1 MPFDFKGAFD
11 ADGVLTLDFVSETTI
26 ILHRKKDV
34 IMRKTAHELYCYW
47 LESDR
52 TDAETKKE
60 LTAIANDE
68 KEIEERFYRDLE
80 FGTGGMRGLLGA
92 GTNRMNIYTVRRAAQ
107 GLAKYV
113 SDAGKAADGVVIGYD
128 TRYFSD
134 TFAKE
139 TAKVLIANG
148 IKAYL
153 FDCIHATPEVSFGI
167 RYYKAAAGVMIT
179 ASHNP
184 KEYNGFKAYGSD
196 GAQFPPEASDVIV
209 EVVNSCDIFKDVKII
224 SDAEFENSPLLVN
237 IGAEVDAAFL
247 EAVYAQSI
255 NPDVFDKVGDDF
267 KVVYTP
273 FHGTGLRPVT
283 AIFEKIGIKNVIV
296 EPNQAKPDPA
306 FSTVKS
312 PNPEEKEGFALAIE
326 LAKAH
331 GASLIIGTD
340 PDADRVGVVVRDK
353 EGNYQALTGNQ
364 TGALLCRY
372 VLDAKKRKGML
383 RDNSVLIK
391 TIVTSDAARAIAADY
406 GVQVVDVFTG
416 FKYIA
421 EKIADYEV
429 TGAYTYEFGFEESY
443 GYLPGIYARDKD
455 AIGAAMLIAEM
466 AADYQLKGMTLYDG
480 LAELYEKYGFFAE
493 STVSVYMPGK
503 DGMQKIADTM
513 KGIRENMPSEFG
525 GIAIAEKEDY
535 SINTKYFAD
544 GTTSEIGDFAKSN
557 VLRFRLADE
566 KTFIAIRPSGTEPKI
581 KLYFCTAADSKEAA
595 ERQIA
600 FLTGAVRSYLN
611 I

>member
-1 MPFDFKGAFD
+1 
-11 ADGVLTLDFVSETTI
+11 
-26 ILHRKKDV
+26 
-34 IMRKTAHELYCYW
+34 MRKTAEELYSYW
-47 LESDR
+47 LASDKL
-52 TDAETKKE
+52 DAETKAE
-60 LTAIANDE
+60 LEKLSGDA

-113 SDAGKAADGVVIGYD
+113 LDSGKATDGVVIGYD

-134 TFAKE
+134 AFAKE

-153 FDCIHATPEVSFGI
+153 FEQIHATPEVSFGI

-209 EVVNSCDIFKDVKII
+209 EVVNSCDIFEDVKVI
-224 SDAEFENSPLLVN
+224 SDAEFEKSPLLEK

-247 EAVYAQSI
+247 DAVYAQSI
-255 NPDVFDKVGDDF
+255 NPEVFKTLGDDF

-283 AIFEKIGIKNVIV
+283 AIFDKIGIKNVIV

-312 PNPEEKEGFALAIE
+312 PNPEDKEGFTQAIALAKE
-326 LAKAH
+326 N

-340 PDADRVGVVVRDK
+340 PDADRVGVVVRDS
-353 EGNYQALTGNQ
+353 EGEYQVLTGNQ

-372 VLDAKKRKGML
+372 ILEAKKKKGVL
-383 RDNSVLIK
+383 TDKSVIIK
-391 TIVTSDAARAIAADY
+391 TIVTSDASREIAKDY
-406 GVQVVDVFTG
+406 GVNVIDVFTG

-429 TGAYTYEFGFEESY
+429 TGAHTYEFGFEESY
-443 GYLPGIYARDKD
+443 GYLPGTYARDKD
-455 AIGAAMLIAEM
+455 AVGAAMLIAEM
-466 AADYQLKGMTLYDG
+466 AADYQTKGMTLYDG
-480 LAELYEKYGFFAE
+480 LMELYGKYGFFAE
-493 STVSVYMPGK
+493 STVSVYMYGK
-503 DGMQKIADTM
+503 DGMQQIADTM
-513 KGIRENMPSEFG
+513 QGIRDNMPSEFG

-535 SINTKYFAD
+535 SINTKYLAD
-544 GTTSEIGDFAKSN
+544 GTTTKIGDFAASN
-557 VLRFRLADE
+557 VLRFRLADG

-581 KLYFCTAADSKEAA
+581 KLYFCTAAESKKAA
-595 ERQIA
+595 ESQIA
-600 FLTGAVRSYLN
+600 FLEGAVRSYLN

>member
-1 MPFDFKGAFD
+1 
-11 ADGVLTLDFVSETTI
+11 
-26 ILHRKKDV
+26 
-34 IMRKTAHELYCYW
+34 MRKSAEELYRYW
-47 LESDR
+47 LESDLL
-52 TDAETKKE
+52 DAESKTE
-60 LTAIANDE
+60 LVALEADK

-80 FGTGGMRGLLGA
+80 FGTGGMRGILGV
-92 GTNRMNIYTVRRAAQ
+92 GTNRMNVYTVRRAAQ

-113 SDAGKAADGVVIGYD
+113 LDSGKAADGVVIGYD

-153 FDCIHATPEVSFGI
+153 FETNHATPEVSFGI

-209 EVVNSCDIFKDVKII
+209 EVVNSCDIFKDVKVI
-224 SDAEFENSPLLVN
+224 SDAEFEQSPLLVK

-247 EAVYAQSI
+247 DAVYAQSI
-255 NPDVFDKVGDDF
+255 NPDIFKKVGDEF

-296 EPNQAKPDPA
+296 APSQAKPDPA

-312 PNPEEKEGFALAIE
+312 PNPEDKEGFTAAIALAKE
-326 LAKAH
+326 N

-353 EGNYQALTGNQ
+353 DGEYQTLTGNQ

-372 VLDAKKRKGML
+372 VLEAKKKKGTL
-383 RDNSVLIK
+383 TDKSVIIK
-391 TIVTSDAARAIAADY
+391 TIVTSDASREIAKDY
-406 GVQVVDVFTG
+406 GVSVIDVFTG

-429 TGAYTYEFGFEESY
+429 TGKHTYEFGFEESY
-443 GYLPGIYARDKD
+443 GYLPGTYARDKD
-455 AIGAAMLIAEM
+455 AVGAAMLIAEM
-466 AADYQLKGMTLYDG
+466 AADYQSKGMTLYDG
-480 LAELYEKYGFFAE
+480 LMELYKKYGFFAE
-493 STVSVYMPGK
+493 STVSIYMPGK
-503 DGMQKIADTM
+503 DGMQKISDTM
-513 KGIRENMPSEFG
+513 KGIRANMPSEFG

-535 SINTKYFAD
+535 SINTKYLAD
-544 GTTSEIGDFAKSN
+544 GTTTEIGDFAASN
-557 VLRFRLADE
+557 VLRFRMADG
-566 KTFIAIRPSGTEPKI
+566 KTFIAVRPSGTEPKI
-581 KLYFCTAADSKEAA
+581 KLYFCTAADSKAAA
-595 ERQIA
+595 ESQIA
-600 FLTGAVRSYLN
+600 FLSGAVRSYLN
-611 I
+611 L

>member
-1 MPFDFKGAFD
+1 
-11 ADGVLTLDFVSETTI
+11 
-26 ILHRKKDV
+26 
-34 IMRKTAHELYCYW
+34 MRKTAQELYRYW
-47 LESDR
+47 LDSAVAD
-52 TDAETKKE
+52 TDTKQE

-80 FGTGGMRGLLGA
+80 FGTGGMRGILGA

-113 SDAGKAADGVVIGYD
+113 LDAGKAADGVVIGYD

-153 FDCIHATPEVSFGI
+153 FDCIHATPEVSFGV

-209 EVVNSCDIFKDVKII
+209 EVVNRCDIFEDVKVI
-224 SDAEFENSPLLVN
+224 SDAEFENSPLLVK

-247 EAVYAQSI
+247 DAVYAQSI
-255 NPDVFDKVGDDF
+255 NPDVFAKVGDDF

-296 EPNQAKPDPA
+296 EPTQAKPDPA

-312 PNPEEKEGFALAIE
+312 PNPEEKEGFTRAIALAKE
-326 LAKAH
+326 H

-353 EGNYQALTGNQ
+353 DGEYQVLTGNQ

-372 VLDAKKRKGML
+372 VLDAKKRKGVL
-383 RDNSVLIK
+383 KNNSVLIK

-429 TGAYTYEFGFEESY
+429 TGAHTYEFGFEESY
-443 GYLPGIYARDKD
+443 GYLPGTYARDKD
-455 AIGAAMLIAEM
+455 AVGATMLIAEM

-480 LAELYEKYGFFAE
+480 LTELYEKYGFFAE

-535 SINTKYFAD
+535 SINTKYLAD
-544 GTTSEIGDFAKSN
+544 GTTTEIGDFAKSN
-557 VLRFRLADE
+557 VLRFRLADG

-581 KLYFCTAADSKEAA
+581 KLYFCTAAESKTAA
-595 ERQIA
+595 ESQIA

>member
-1 MPFDFKGAFD
+1 
-11 ADGVLTLDFVSETTI
+11 
-26 ILHRKKDV
+26 
-34 IMRKTAHELYCYW
+34 MRKTAQELYKYW
-47 LESDR
+47 LESDKL
-52 TDAETKKE
+52 DAESHEE
-60 LTAIANDE
+60 LLGLKDDA

-80 FGTGGMRGLLGA
+80 FGTGGMRGILGA

-113 SDAGKAADGVVIGYD
+113 LDSGKAADGVVIGYD

-153 FDCIHATPEVSFGI
+153 FDSIHATPEVSFGI

-209 EVVNSCDIFKDVKII
+209 EVVNGCDIFADVKVI
-224 SDAEFENSPLLVN
+224 SDAEFEKSPLLQM
-237 IGAEVDAAFL
+237 IGEEVDKAFL
-247 EAVYAQSI
+247 DAIYAQSI
-255 NPDVFDKVGDDF
+255 NPDVFKTVGEDF

-273 FHGTGLRPVT
+273 FHGTGLRPVK
-283 AIFEKIGIKNVIV
+283 AIFEKIGIQNVLV

-312 PNPEEKEGFALAIE
+312 PNPEDKEGFAAAIA
-326 LAKAH
+326 LAKENN
-331 GASLIIGTD
+331 ASLIIGTD

-353 EGNYQALTGNQ
+353 DGEYQVLTGNQ

-372 VLDAKKRKGML
+372 VLDAKKKQGKL
-383 RDNSVLIK
+383 PDNAVIIK
-391 TIVTSDAARAIAADY
+391 TIVTSDLSREIAKDY
-406 GVQVVDVFTG
+406 DVDVIDVFTG

-421 EKIADYEV
+421 EKIADFEV
-429 TGAYTYEFGFEESY
+429 TGAHSYVFGFEESY
-443 GYLPGIYARDKD
+443 GYLPGTYARDKD
-455 AIGAAMLIAEM
+455 AVGATMLIAEM
-466 AADYQLKGMTLYDG
+466 AADYQTKGMTLYDG
-480 LAELYEKYGFFAE
+480 LVELYDKYGYFAE
-493 STVSVYMPGK
+493 STVSVYMHGK
-503 DGMQKIADTM
+503 EGMQKIADTM
-513 KGIRENMPSEFG
+513 QSIRDNMPSEFG

-535 SINTKYFAD
+535 SINTKYLAD
-544 GTTSEIGDFAKSN
+544 GTTTEIGDFASSN
-557 VLRFRLADE
+557 VLRFRLADG

-581 KLYFCTAADSKEAA
+581 KLYFCTAADSKAAA
-595 ERQIA
+595 ESQIA
-600 FLTGAVRSYLN
+600 FLSGAVRSYLN

>member
-1 MPFDFKGAFD
+1 
-11 ADGVLTLDFVSETTI
+11 
-26 ILHRKKDV
+26 
-34 IMRKTAHELYCYW
+34 MRKTAEELYSYW
-47 LESDR
+47 LASDKL
-52 TDAETKKE
+52 DADTKAE
-60 LTAIANDE
+60 LEKLSGDT

-80 FGTGGMRGLLGA
+80 FGTGGMRGILGA
-92 GTNRMNIYTVRRAAQ
+92 GTNRMNVYTVRRAAQ

-113 SDAGKAADGVVIGYD
+113 LDSGKAADGVVIGYD

-153 FDCIHATPEVSFGI
+153 FETIHATPEVSFGI

-209 EVVNSCDIFKDVKII
+209 EVVNSCDIFEDVKVI
-224 SDAEFENSPLLVN
+224 SDKEFEKSPLLVK
-237 IGAEVDAAFL
+237 IGAEADNAFL
-247 EAVYAQSI
+247 DAVYAQSI
-255 NPDVFDKVGDDF
+255 NPDVFKTVGDDF

-283 AIFEKIGIKNVIV
+283 AIFEKIGIKHVIV

-312 PNPEEKEGFALAIE
+312 PNPEDKEGFTKAIE
-326 LAKAH
+326 LAKEN

-353 EGNYQALTGNQ
+353 DGEYQILTGNQ
-364 TGALLCRY
+364 TGALLCHY
-372 VLDAKKRKGML
+372 VLEAKKKKGTL
-383 RDNSVLIK
+383 TDKSVIIK
-391 TIVTSDAARAIAADY
+391 TIVTSDASREIAKDY
-406 GVQVVDVFTG
+406 GVNVIDVFTG

-421 EKIADYEV
+421 EKIADFEV
-429 TGAYTYEFGFEESY
+429 TGAHTYEFGFEESY
-443 GYLPGIYARDKD
+443 GYLPGTYARDKD
-455 AIGAAMLIAEM
+455 AVGAAMLIAEM
-466 AADYQLKGMTLYDG
+466 AADYQTKGMTLYDG
-480 LAELYEKYGFFAE
+480 LMELYEKYGFFAE
-493 STVSVYMPGK
+493 STVSVYMYGK
-503 DGMQKIADTM
+503 DGMQQIADTM
-513 KGIRENMPSEFG
+513 QSIRDNMPSEFG

-535 SINTKYFAD
+535 SINTKYLAD
-544 GTTSEIGDFAKSN
+544 GTTTEIGDFAASN
-557 VLRFRLADE
+557 VLRFRLADG

-581 KLYFCTAADSKEAA
+581 KLYFCTAADSKTAA
-595 ERQIA
+595 ESQIA
-600 FLTGAVRSYLN
+600 FLTGAVRSYLG

>member
-1 MPFDFKGAFD
+1 
-11 ADGVLTLDFVSETTI
+11 
-26 ILHRKKDV
+26 
-34 IMRKTAHELYCYW
+34 MRKTAEELYSYW
-47 LESDR
+47 LTSDKL
-52 TDAETKKE
+52 DADTKAE
-60 LTAIANDE
+60 LEKLSGDT

-80 FGTGGMRGLLGA
+80 FGTGGMRGILGA
-92 GTNRMNIYTVRRAAQ
+92 GTNRMNVYTVRRAAQ

-113 SDAGKAADGVVIGYD
+113 LDSGKAADGVVIGYD

-153 FDCIHATPEVSFGI
+153 FETIHATPEVSFGI

-209 EVVNSCDIFKDVKII
+209 EVVNSCDIFADVKVI
-224 SDAEFENSPLLVN
+224 SDEEFEKSPLLVK
-237 IGAEVDAAFL
+237 IGAEADNAFL
-247 EAVYAQSI
+247 DAVYAQSI
-255 NPDVFDKVGDDF
+255 NPDVFKTVGDDF

-283 AIFEKIGIKNVIV
+283 AIFERIGIKHVIV

-312 PNPEEKEGFALAIE
+312 PNPEDKEGFTKAIE
-326 LAKAH
+326 LAKEN

-353 EGNYQALTGNQ
+353 DGEYQILTGNQ
-364 TGALLCRY
+364 TGALLCHY
-372 VLDAKKRKGML
+372 VLEAKKKKGTL
-383 RDNSVLIK
+383 TDKSVIIK
-391 TIVTSDAARAIAADY
+391 TIVTSDASREIAKDY
-406 GVQVVDVFTG
+406 GVNVIDVFTG

-429 TGAYTYEFGFEESY
+429 TGAHTYEFGFEESY
-443 GYLPGIYARDKD
+443 GYLPGTYARDKD
-455 AIGAAMLIAEM
+455 AVGAAMLIAEM
-466 AADYQLKGMTLYDG
+466 AADYQTKGMTLYDG
-480 LAELYEKYGFFAE
+480 LMELYGKYGFFAE
-493 STVSVYMPGK
+493 STVSVYMYGK
-503 DGMQKIADTM
+503 DGMQQIADTM
-513 KGIRENMPSEFG
+513 QGIRNNMPSEFG

-535 SINTKYFAD
+535 SINKKYLAD
-544 GTTSEIGDFAKSN
+544 GTTTEIGDFAASN
-557 VLRFRLADE
+557 VLRFRLADG

-581 KLYFCTAADSKEAA
+581 KLYFCTAADSKTAA
-595 ERQIA
+595 ESQIA
-600 FLTGAVRSYLN
+600 FLTGAVRSYLG

>member
-1 MPFDFKGAFD
+1 MLNFNNQIYTERMND
-11 ADGVLTLDFVSETTI
+11 
-26 ILHRKKDV
+26 
-34 IMRKTAHELYCYW
+34 MRKTAEELYSYW
-47 LESDR
+47 LTSDKL
-52 TDAETKKE
+52 DADTKAE
-60 LTAIANDE
+60 LEKLSGDT

-80 FGTGGMRGLLGA
+80 FGTGGMRGILGA
-92 GTNRMNIYTVRRAAQ
+92 GTNRMNVYTVRRAAQ

-113 SDAGKAADGVVIGYD
+113 LDSGKAADGVVIGYD

-153 FDCIHATPEVSFGI
+153 FETIHATPEVSFGI

-209 EVVNSCDIFKDVKII
+209 EVVNSCDIFADVKVI
-224 SDAEFENSPLLVN
+224 SDEEFEKSPLLVK
-237 IGAEVDAAFL
+237 IGAEADNAFL
-247 EAVYAQSI
+247 DAVYAQSI
-255 NPDVFDKVGDDF
+255 NPDVFKTVGDDF

-283 AIFEKIGIKNVIV
+283 AIFERIGIKHVIV

-312 PNPEEKEGFALAIE
+312 PNPEDKEGFTKAIE
-326 LAKAH
+326 LAKEN

-353 EGNYQALTGNQ
+353 DGEYQILTGNQ
-364 TGALLCRY
+364 TGALLCHY
-372 VLDAKKRKGML
+372 VLEAKKKKGTL
-383 RDNSVLIK
+383 TDKSVIIK
-391 TIVTSDAARAIAADY
+391 TIVTSDASREIAKDY
-406 GVQVVDVFTG
+406 GVNVIDVFTG

-429 TGAYTYEFGFEESY
+429 TGAHTYEFGFEESY
-443 GYLPGIYARDKD
+443 GYLPGTYARDKD
-455 AIGAAMLIAEM
+455 AVGAAMLIAEM
-466 AADYQLKGMTLYDG
+466 AADYQTKGMTLYDG
-480 LAELYEKYGFFAE
+480 LMELYGKYGFFAE
-493 STVSVYMPGK
+493 STVSVYMYGK
-503 DGMQKIADTM
+503 DGMQQIADTM
-513 KGIRENMPSEFG
+513 QGIRNNMPSEFG

-535 SINTKYFAD
+535 SINKKYLAD
-544 GTTSEIGDFAKSN
+544 GTTTEIGDFAASN
-557 VLRFRLADE
+557 VLRFRLADG

-581 KLYFCTAADSKEAA
+581 KLYFCTAADSKTAA
-595 ERQIA
+595 ESQIA
-600 FLTGAVRSYLN
+600 FLTGAVRSYLG

>member
-1 MPFDFKGAFD
+1 
-11 ADGVLTLDFVSETTI
+11 
-26 ILHRKKDV
+26 
-34 IMRKTAHELYCYW
+34 MRKTAEELYKYW
-47 LESDR
+47 LESDCL
-52 TDAETKKE
+52 DAQTKAE
-60 LTAIANDE
+60 LEALSGDA

-80 FGTGGMRGLLGA
+80 FGTGGMRGILGA

-113 SDAGKAADGVVIGYD
+113 LDAGKAQDGVVIGYD

-134 TFAKE
+134 AFAKE

-153 FDCIHATPEVSFGI
+153 FESIHATPEVSFGI

-184 KEYNGFKAYGSD
+184 KEYNGFKAYGCD

-209 EVVNSCDIFKDVKII
+209 EVVNSCDIFTDVKVI
-224 SDAEFENSPLLVN
+224 SDAEFEKSPLLKK

-247 EAVYAQSI
+247 DAVYAQSI
-255 NPDVFDKVGDDF
+255 NPDIFKTVGDDF

-283 AIFEKIGIKNVIV
+283 AIFEKIGIKNVLV

-312 PNPEEKEGFALAIE
+312 PNPEDKEGFAAAIT
-326 LAKAH
+326 LAKAND
-331 GASLIIGTD
+331 ASLIIGTD
-340 PDADRVGVVVRDK
+340 PDADRVGVVVRDS
-353 EGNYQALTGNQ
+353 EGEYQVLTGNQ

-372 VLDAKKRKGML
+372 VLEAKKNKGEISEK
-383 RDNSVLIK
+383 SVIIK
-391 TIVTSDAARAIAADY
+391 TIVTSDASREIAKDY

-421 EKIADYEV
+421 EKIANYEV
-429 TGAYTYEFGFEESY
+429 TGAHTYEFGFEESY
-443 GYLPGIYARDKD
+443 GYLPGTYARDKD
-455 AIGAAMLIAEM
+455 AVGATMLIAEM
-466 AADYQLKGMTLYDG
+466 AADYQAKGMTLYDG
-480 LAELYEKYGFFAE
+480 LMELYEKYGYFAE
-493 STVSVYMPGK
+493 STVSVYMQGK
-503 DGMQKIADTM
+503 EGMQKIADTM
-513 KGIRENMPSEFG
+513 QSIRDNMPNEFG

-535 SINTKYFAD
+535 SINKKYLAD
-544 GTTSEIGDFAKSN
+544 GTTTEIGDFAASN
-557 VLRFRLADE
+557 VLRFRMADG
-566 KTFIAIRPSGTEPKI
+566 KTFIAVRPSGTEPKI

-595 ERQIA
+595 ESQIA
-600 FLTGAVRSYLN
+600 FLSGAVRSYLN